1 MALSK
6 YSNPC
11 KCLNPCSLSKINT
24 TTQITAKTTT
34 KTTIKTL
41 QQPRKWDFDT
51 NGNPYYTDLA
61 DYNKNH
67 KNHSICQYTPIVSQ
81 LAKIEPKESR
91 LTVKKPYPILK

>member
-6 YSNPC
+6 YSNPY

-24 TTQITAKTTT
+24 TTKTTAKTTT
-34 KTTIKTL
+34 KTL

-51 NGNPYYTDLA
+51 NGNPYYTDLPA
-61 DYNKNH
+61 CNK
-67 KNHSICQYTPIVSQ
+67 KHSICQYTPIVSQ